1 MRVLGLDHVNIAGSA
16 TLIDRCR
23 TFYVEVLGLSDG
35 PRPPFRSRGFWL
47 YAGDRPVVHLTV
59 KEHDATGA
67 ATAFD
72 HFAFTCDGL
81 DDAMARLRE
90 RGIAFELDPAR
101 DTKAAQLFVTDP
113 AGVSLELNF
122 V

>member
-1 MRVLGLDHVNIAGSA
+1 
-16 TLIDRCR
+16 R
-23 TFYVEVLGLSDG
+23 TFYVEVLGLQDG
-35 PRPPFRSRGFWL
+35 HRPPFRSRGFWL
-47 YAGDRPVVHLTV
+47 YAGERPVVHLTV
-59 KEHDATGA
+59 KEHDAPGGR
-67 ATAFD
+67 TALD

-81 DDAMARLRE
+81 EDVMARLRE
-90 RGIAFELDPAR
+90 HGIAFELDPAR